1 MPPVVQHG
9 ASSFVTLNT
18 DNQEEGRRG
27 EKRRERKAGFIMAA
41 LLFSRLIAFYG
52 SLSFFFFLGTTQ
64 IRPQLPHSI
73 NKAEIY
79 LTELNEVIV
88 KLNDSLCT

>member
-1 MPPVVQHG
+1 M
-9 ASSFVTLNT
+9 TLNT
-18 DNQEEGRRG
+18 DKSGGRKERGKEGGREE
-27 EKRRERKAGFIMAA
+27 
-41 LLFSRLIAFYG
+41 SRLYYDSTAVLFRLIVFYG
-52 SLSFFFFLGTTQ
+52 SLSFFFFFLGTTQ

-88 KLNDSLCT
+88 KLNYSLCT